1 MATNTKETDAAFNS
15 LQERNSQTLANIQSL
30 QESEQEL
37 YQKLDDNTLSTEQRT
52 RIIMK
57 INEISQM
64 RLNLYE
70 TLKDI
75 YENYGTNVTNAAT
88 LSKQQLMAAK
98 IVEKQLNESKVR
110 MNILDTEKNNALRM
124 VEINTYYGKQYNAQ
138 ARIMKTIAIGCI
150 PIAIAS
156 LLANKGIVSEKI
168 YAFIVAIIL
177 VVLMLM
183 VGRQWIDMR
192 NRDDMNY
199 DEYDWYFNAST
210 APTSTAATGAGG
222 SSSETSEDEVWASEP
237 AATCTGAACCYE
249 GSRFD
254 EELNVCVAN

>member
-1 MATNTKETDAAFNS
+1 MATNSNKETDAAFNS

-30 QESEQEL
+30 QESEQDL
-37 YQKLDDNTLSTEQRT
+37 YQKLNDNTISTEQRT
-52 RIIMK
+52 RIVMK

-88 LSKQQLMAAK
+88 LSKQQLMAVK
-98 IVEKQLNESKVR
+98 IVEQQLNESKVR
-110 MNILDTEKNNALRM
+110 MNALDLKKNNALRM

-150 PIAIAS
+150 PIALAS
-156 LLANKGIVSEKI
+156 LLANKGILSEKI
-168 YAFIVAIIL
+168 YAFVVAIIL
-177 VVLMLM
+177 VVMILM
-183 VGRQWIDMR
+183 VTRQWMDMR

-199 DEYDWYFNAST
+199 DEYDLYFNAST
-210 APTSTAATGAGG
+210 APTLTAATDSGTGD
-222 SSSETSEDEVWASEP
+222 DEVWASEP
-237 AATCTGAACCYE
+237 AETCMGAACCYD

-254 EELNVCVAN
+254 EGLNVCVANS